1 MARVFSVTAASDTV
15 PLDAAGRGEIA
26 FTVSN
31 ASGRHLRG
39 RARVVPQDP
48 AQRSWLTI
56 AGEPERDFPVGG
68 VQQFTVQVAVP
79 AGTPE
84 GRHTFR
90 LDAVSVQN
98 PDEDYTQGPTVAFTV
113 AKHEERKRFP
123 WWIAAAAVAVL
134 AIGGVSTWLILRGR
148 MEVPAITG
156 KTLAD
161 ANSVVA
167 PVNLKIGN
175 VTSVLTSSA
184 NVDKVLRQNPQAGQK
199 LRSGGSI
206 DVDVGVAIVVVPM
219 VAGKMYNDAVTAL
232 HAAFLD
238 IGQVSN
244 VNSPGVLTP
253 TLVLD
258 SNPKAGNSLKSHSTV
273 DLVIQQQ
280 NVPVP
285 DVIGQSFPAAVA
297 RLTAANLKL
306 GTVSGN
312 IYQVIQDGGVMRG
325 VGLTAAVTDQ
335 NPKGV
340 TVPVGSQ
347 VNLVFPN
354 GSASLNP
361 LVANRV
367 AAKAAHW

>member
-1 MARVFSVTAASDTV
+1 M
-15 PLDAAGRGEIA
+15 PEI
-26 FTVSN
+26 
-31 ASGRHLRG
+31 
-39 RARVVPQDP
+39 
-48 AQRSWLTI
+48 
-56 AGEPERDFPVGG
+56 E
-68 VQQFTVQVAVP
+68 
-79 AGTPE
+79 
-84 GRHTFR
+84 
-90 LDAVSVQN
+90 
-98 PDEDYTQGPTVAFTV
+98 
-113 AKHEERKRFP
+113 
-123 WWIAAAAVAVL
+123 
-134 AIGGVSTWLILRGR
+134 
-148 MEVPAITG
+148 

-161 ANSVVA
+161 ANSIVA

-175 VTSVLTSSA
+175 VTSVLTSPA
-184 NVDKVLRQNPQAGQK
+184 NVDQVLSQNPQPGQK
-199 LRSGGSI
+199 LRSGGSV
-206 DVDVGVAIVVVPM
+206 DVEVGVAIVVVPTLT
-219 VAGKMYNDAVTAL
+219 GKIYNDAVTAL

-258 SNPKAGNSLKSHSTV
+258 SNPKAGNSVKSHSTV

-285 DVIGQSFPAAVA
+285 DVTGQSFPAAVA
-297 RLTAANLKL
+297 RLTASNLKL

-312 IYQVIQDGGVMRG
+312 IYQVVQAGGIMRG
-325 VGLTAAVTDQ
+325 VSLTAVVTDQ

-347 VNLVFPN
+347 VNLIFPN
-354 GSASLNP
+354 GSTSLNP